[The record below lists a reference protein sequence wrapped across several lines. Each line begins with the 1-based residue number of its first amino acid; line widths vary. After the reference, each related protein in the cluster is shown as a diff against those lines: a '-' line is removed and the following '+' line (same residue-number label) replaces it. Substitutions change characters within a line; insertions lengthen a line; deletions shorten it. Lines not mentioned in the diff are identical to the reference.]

1 MKRAPWPVPPL
12 SARMRPPCAS
22 TRPLRDREPE
32 PGASGGAGALPEEM
46 REPVGRDAP
55 ALVRDRERDVAAF
68 GLRLDADRRRRRRAC
83 RAAFE
88 SRLFEHLGDALGVGH
103 RPREVG
109 RQVDEDGVAAS
120 AAQER
125 VPGPVHQHGDA
136 GRLGRDRERAGLD
149 APGI

>member
-1 MKRAPWPVPPL
+1 
-12 SARMRPPCAS
+12 MRS
-22 TRPLRDREPE
+22 
-32 PGASGGAGALPEEM
+32 
-46 REPVGRDAP
+46 
-55 ALVRDRERDVAAF
+55 
-68 GLRLDADRRRRRRAC
+68 
-83 RAAFE
+83 
-88 SRLFEHLGDALGVGH
+88 GVGH
-103 RPREVG
+103 RPRQVG